1 MDSLITVESP
11 KPEKRKL
18 KMKFKFLFCAIIY
31 FLIIL
36 ACTRIYDYINTKFIN
51 NNSNTDSAVSE
62 TSNDSPKTYYINN
75 IKTSYQ
81 SKKISI
87 INSKIPPQLSEEQ
100 YNNIL
105 NIYHQTSEKTVYL
118 TFDDGPSENITP
130 LILDLLGQEKIKAT
144 FFVLGTNVDRYPA
157 LVQREYSEGHFIANH
172 GYSHKYSEIYESP
185 ETVLNDYQQC
195 EQSVKRALHDEN
207 FTSKVYRY
215 PGGSNGGKYHD
226 IKNAGKELLKENNVA
241 YLDWNA
247 LTRDAEGTPTHE
259 SILESL
265 HETVGE
271 KNVVVLLMHDS
282 SSKILTYE
290 ALPEVIAFFRD
301 NGYSFKTLYDVL

>member
-195 EQSVKRALHDEN
+195 EQSVKRALNDEN

-265 HETVGE
+265 HETVGA

>member
-18 KMKFKFLFCAIIY
+18 KMRFKFLICAIIY
-31 FLIIL
+31 FLVIL
-36 ACTRIYDYINTKFIN
+36 SCRILYDYVNTNFIN
-51 NNSNTDSAVSE
+51 ANADSLVSE
-62 TSNDSPKTYYINN
+62 TSDNTPKTYYINN

-130 LILDLLGQEKIKAT
+130 LILDLLEQKKIKAT

-195 EQSVKRALHDEN
+195 EQSVKRALNDEN

-259 SILESL
+259 SILENL

-301 NGYSFKTLYDVL
+301 NGYTFKTLYDVL

>member
-18 KMKFKFLFCAIIY
+18 KMRFKFLICAIIY
-31 FLIIL
+31 FLVIL
-36 ACTRIYDYINTKFIN
+36 SCRRLYDYVNTNFIN
-51 NNSNTDSAVSE
+51 ANADSLVSE
-62 TSNDSPKTYYINN
+62 TSDNTPKTYYINN

-195 EQSVKRALHDEN
+195 EQSVKRALNDEN

-301 NGYSFKTLYDVL
+301 NGYSFKTLYDIL

>member
-18 KMKFKFLFCAIIY
+18 KMRFKFLICAIIY
-31 FLIIL
+31 FLVIL
-36 ACTRIYDYINTKFIN
+36 SCRRLYDYVNTNFIN
-51 NNSNTDSAVSE
+51 ANADSLVSE
-62 TSNDSPKTYYINN
+62 TSDNTPKTYYMNN

-100 YNNIL
+100 YNNIV

-195 EQSVKRALHDEN
+195 EQSVKRALNDEN

-301 NGYSFKTLYDVL
+301 NGYTFKTLYDVL

>member
-18 KMKFKFLFCAIIY
+18 KMRFKFLICAIIY
-31 FLIIL
+31 FLVIL
-36 ACTRIYDYINTKFIN
+36 SCRRLYDYVNTNFIN
-51 NNSNTDSAVSE
+51 ANADSLVSE
-62 TSNDSPKTYYINN
+62 TSDNTPKTYYINN

-195 EQSVKRALHDEN
+195 EQSVKRALNDEN

-259 SILESL
+259 SILENL

-301 NGYSFKTLYDVL
+301 NGYTFKTLYDVL

>member
-18 KMKFKFLFCAIIY
+18 KMRFKFLICAIIY
-31 FLIIL
+31 FLVIL
-36 ACTRIYDYINTKFIN
+36 SCRRLYDYVNTNFIN
-51 NNSNTDSAVSE
+51 ANADSLVSE
-62 TSNDSPKTYYINN
+62 TSDNTPKTYYINN

-195 EQSVKRALHDEN
+195 EQSVKRALNDEN

>member
-1 MDSLITVESP
+1 MDSLINVDSP

-18 KMKFKFLFCAIIY
+18 KMRFKFLLCAIIY

-36 ACTRIYDYINTKFIN
+36 GCNKAYNYINASFFNHGKQV
-51 NNSNTDSAVSE
+51 SNSE
-62 TSNDSPKTYYINN
+62 TAYIAPKTYYINN
-75 IKTSYQ
+75 IKNSYRT
-81 SKKISI
+81 KKVAL
-87 INSKIPPQLSEEQ
+87 INSKLSPQLSEEQ
-100 YNNIL
+100 YEKITG
-105 NIYHQTSEKTVYL
+105 IYHQTSEKTVYL

-130 LILDLLGQEKIKAT
+130 LILDLLDKEKIKAT
-144 FFVLGTNVDRYPA
+144 FFVLGTNVDNYPS

-172 GYSHKYSEIYESP
+172 GYSHRYSDIYQSP
-185 ETVLNDYQQC
+185 ETILNDYTQC
-195 EQSVKRALHDEN
+195 EQSVKRALNDEN

-215 PGGSNGGKYHD
+215 PGGSTGGKYHD
-226 IKNAGKELLKENNVA
+226 IKKEGKELLKENHIA

-259 SILESL
+259 SILENL
-265 HETVGE
+265 KETVEE
-271 KNVVVLLMHDS
+271 KNTVVLLMHDS

-301 NGYSFKTLYDVL
+301 NGYTFKTLYDVL